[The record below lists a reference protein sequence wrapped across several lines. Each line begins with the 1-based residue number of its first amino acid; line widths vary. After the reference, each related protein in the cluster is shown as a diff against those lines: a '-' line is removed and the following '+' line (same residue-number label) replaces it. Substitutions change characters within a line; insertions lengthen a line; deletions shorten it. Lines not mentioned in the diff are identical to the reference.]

1 MKMVKDFIYQLPFIS
16 DIEDYFIYDNSGL
29 YAFMFLMPLNTA
41 QINKILDSINSEE
54 YKPLIYKEPVK
65 FKYLKDRKIITMND
79 RDFILL
85 RGWYS
90 LLNLGYMTIEAEE
103 IQESLV
109 KYLISK
115 MQ

>member
-1 MKMVKDFIYQLPFIS
+1 MDKNFVYELPFVS
-16 DIEDYFIYDNSGL
+16 DVEDSFIYDNTGL
-29 YAFMFLMPLNTA
+29 YSFMFLMSLNTA
-41 QINKILDSINSEE
+41 QLNKILESINSED
-54 YKPLIYKEPVK
+54 YKPLKYKDPVK
-65 FKYLKDRKIITMND
+65 FDYLKDRKVITMNG

-90 LLNLGYMTIEAEE
+90 LLELGYMTIEAEE

-109 KYLISK
+109 KFLINK